1 MDEKEA
7 LNAPQKMKL
16 PIVGACPGLNKGKD
30 QHFEN
35 IKRVCKNGYR
45 YNTAMAKS
53 PSGAGLL

>member
-1 MDEKEA
+1 MP
-7 LNAPQKMKL
+7 PQKMKL